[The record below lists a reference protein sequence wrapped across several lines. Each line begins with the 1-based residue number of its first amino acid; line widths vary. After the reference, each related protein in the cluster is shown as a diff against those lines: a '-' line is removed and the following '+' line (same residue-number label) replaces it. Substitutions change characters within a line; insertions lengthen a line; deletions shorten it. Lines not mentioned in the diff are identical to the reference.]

1 MTQSHVTHATFV
13 LERTYD
19 ASPERVYA
27 ACSDAEAKARWFVG
41 PDDWESSDHELDFRV
56 GGREHVSGGPEGGP
70 VHAYDAVIADI
81 VANERIVTTYEMH
94 MDDKR
99 ISVSVAT
106 MEFASAGNGTRLTY
120 TEQGAFLDGYDKP
133 EYREQ
138 GTADLL
144 DALGRAVEGQAAN
157 A

>member
-1 MTQSHVTHATFV
+1 M
-13 LERTYD
+13 
-19 ASPERVYA
+19 
-27 ACSDAEAKARWFVG
+27 FVG

-106 MEFASAGNGTRLTY
+106 MEFASAGNGTWLTY
-120 TEQGAFLDGYDKP
+120 TEQGAFLDGYDNTRVP
-133 EYREQ
+133 
-138 GTADLL
+138 
-144 DALGRAVEGQAAN
+144 RAGHRRPSRRPRKGCGGPGSQRVTSRQSDGCRRLAA
-157 A
+157 AARPLHSAA